1 MKWRDLFAG
10 TSEQSRAGA
19 AEDAADTGPEVVIY
33 TTMLCPYCWRAK
45 TLLTRK
51 GVAYHEIDVGM
62 SANKRAELMDRAG
75 GSHTVPQVF
84 IAGRHVGG
92 SDELAA
98 LERSGKLD
106 SLLAAG

>member
-1 MKWRDLFAG
+1 MKWCNLFAG

-19 AEDAADTGPEVVIY
+19 ADTGSEVVIY

-45 TLLTRK
+45 NLLTRK
-51 GVAYHEIDVGM
+51 GVEYHEIDVGM
-62 SANKRAELMDRAG
+62 SATKRAEMMARAG
-75 GSHTVPQVF
+75 GRHTVPQVF
-84 IAGRHVGG
+84 IADRHVGG

-98 LERSGKLD
+98 LEYAGELD